1 MKYKVIHGNV
11 LWQCWM
17 WPWCAINLHFCRQG
31 PPVNVTKASAK
42 KEIQIKYKATSA
54 KKKEIKVNIKRP
66 MPKKWSKQLHQ
77 QKIKGKSSTH
87 YNWTVLINI

>member
-1 MKYKVIHGNV
+1 MKYKVIQGNV

-42 KEIQIKYKATSA
+42 KRNTNKIQRHQCQK
-54 KKKEIKVNIKRP
+54 
-66 MPKKWSKQLHQ
+66 KKWSKKNHQ
-77 QKIKGKSSTH
+77 QKTKGKSSTY

>member
-42 KEIQIKYKATSA
+42 KEIQIKYKDTSV
-54 KKKEIKVNIKRP
+54 KKKEIKLNIKRP
-66 MPKKWSKQLHQ
+66 MPKKNDQNNFISKKLKVNLQRTITEQYL
-77 QKIKGKSSTH
+77 
-87 YNWTVLINI
+87 